1 MNLAIRDIRHGL
13 FRFVLTC
20 FGLGLLMTVVLAMIG
35 IYNGLV
41 ADALAV
47 VKAPAADVWV
57 VEAGTQGPFAEASS
71 IPADTRDAVAR
82 MPGVAE
88 AGAITFQTIE
98 AAHAGRTL
106 RLYVIGF
113 EPGRPG
119 GPQRIAEGR
128 GFGSSHF
135 ELIADRKTGLVIGD
149 RIRLGRDR
157 FTVVGLVENAMN
169 SGGDPAV
176 YVTLADAIALQTAL
190 DPAAARVQA
199 ARGAGGARLPT
210 VAAVIAVLEPGA
222 DVALLTATVRQ
233 WKHLSALSQAEQENL
248 LLASVVDRARRQIG
262 LFLAILLSVSAVVIA
277 LIIYTM
283 TMEKLKQIATLKL
296 IGAPDRTIIGLIVQQ
311 ALILGASGLGIGLA
325 LILLVKDNFPRRVVL
340 EPFNALVLTGIILV
354 VCIVAS
360 GLAGQQPQG
369 ATGRQRQASGLCQSG
384 LSGGARCAIVA

>member
-1 MNLAIRDIRHGL
+1 MNLAIKDIRHGL

-47 VKAPAADVWV
+47 VKAPAADIWV

-71 IPADTRDAVAR
+71 IPGDTRDAVAR

-88 AGAITFQTIE
+88 AGAITYQTIE
-98 AAHAGRTL
+98 AAHAGKTL

-128 GFGSSHF
+128 GLGTSHF
-135 ELIADRKTGLVIGD
+135 ELLADRKTGLLLGD
-149 RIRLGRDR
+149 TVRLGRDWFR
-157 FTVVGLVENAMN
+157 VVGLVEDAMN

-176 YVTLADAIALQTAL
+176 YVTLADALTLQTAL

-199 ARGAGGARLPT
+199 ARGDGGLRPAT
-210 VAAVIAVLEPGA
+210 VAAVIARLEPGA

-233 WKHLSALSQAEQENL
+233 WKHLAALSQAEQEDL

-262 LFLAILLSVSAVVIA
+262 LFLGILLSVSAVVIA

-296 IGAPDRTIIGLIVQQ
+296 IGAPDRTIVALIVQQ

-325 LILLVKDNFPRRVVL
+325 LILVVKDNFPRRVVL

-354 VCIVAS
+354 VCLVAS
-360 GLAGQQPQG
+360 GLGVRAALKVDP
-369 ATGRQRQASGLCQSG
+369 ATAL
-384 LSGGARCAIVA
+384 GG

>member
-1 MNLAIRDIRHGL
+1 MNLAIKDIRHGL

-47 VKAPAADVWV
+47 VKAPAADIWV
-57 VEAGTQGPFAEASS
+57 VEADTQGPFAEASG

-88 AGAITFQTIE
+88 AGAITYQTIE
-98 AAHAGRTL
+98 AAHAGQAL

-128 GFGSSHF
+128 GLGTSHF
-135 ELIADRKTGLVIGD
+135 ELLADRKTGLVLGD
-149 RIRLGRDR
+149 TIRLGRDR
-157 FTVVGLVENAMN
+157 FRVVGLVEDAMN

-176 YVTLADAIALQTAL
+176 YVTLADALTLQTAL

-199 ARGAGGARLPT
+199 ARGDGGLRPAT
-210 VAAVIAVLEPGA
+210 VAAVIARLEPGA

-233 WKHLSALSQAEQENL
+233 WKHLAALSQAEQEDL

-262 LFLAILLSVSAVVIA
+262 LFLGILLSVSAVVIA

-296 IGAPDRTIIGLIVQQ
+296 IGAPDRTIVALIVQQ

-354 VCIVAS
+354 VCLVAS
-360 GLAGQQPQG
+360 GLGVRAALKVDP
-369 ATGRQRQASGLCQSG
+369 ATAL
-384 LSGGARCAIVA
+384 GG

>member
-47 VKAPAADVWV
+47 VKAPAVDVWV
-57 VEAGTQGPFAEASS
+57 VEAGTQGPFAEASA
-71 IPADTRDAVAR
+71 IPAATRDAVAR

-88 AGAITFQTIE
+88 AGAVTFQTIE
-98 AAHAGRTL
+98 ASHGGRTL

-128 GFGSSHF
+128 GFGTSHF

-149 RIRLGRDR
+149 RIRLGRKS
-157 FTVVGLVENAMN
+157 FLVVGLVEAAMN

-176 YVTLADAIALQTAL
+176 YMTLSDALALQTAL
-190 DPAAARVQA
+190 DPAAARVQV
-199 ARGAGGARLPT
+199 ARGAEGARPPT
-210 VAAVIAVLEPGA
+210 VAAVIARLEPGA

-360 GLAGQQPQG
+360 GLGVRAAMKVDP
-369 ATGRQRQASGLCQSG
+369 ATAL
-384 LSGGARCAIVA
+384 GG

>member
-57 VEAGTQGPFAEASS
+57 VEAGTQGPFAEASA

-88 AGAITFQTIE
+88 AGAVTFQTIE
-98 AAHAGRTL
+98 ASHAGRTL

-128 GFGSSHF
+128 GFGTSHF

-149 RIRLGRDR
+149 RIRLGRKS
-157 FTVVGLVENAMN
+157 FLVVGLVEAAMN

-176 YVTLADAIALQTAL
+176 YMTLADALALQTAL
-190 DPAAARVQA
+190 DPAAARVQV
-199 ARGAGGARLPT
+199 ARGAEGARPPT
-210 VAAVIAVLEPGA
+210 VAAVIARLEPGA

-340 EPFNALVLTGIILV
+340 EPFNVLVLASIILL

-360 GLAGQQPQG
+360 GLGVRAAIKVDP
-369 ATGRQRQASGLCQSG
+369 ATAL
-384 LSGGARCAIVA
+384 GG

>member
-1 MNLAIRDIRHGL
+1 MNLAIKDIRHGL

-47 VKAPAADVWV
+47 VKAPAADIWV

-88 AGAITFQTIE
+88 AGAITYQTIE
-98 AAHAGRTL
+98 AAHAGQTL

-119 GPQRIAEGR
+119 GPQRIVEGR
-128 GFGSSHF
+128 GLGTSHF
-135 ELIADRKTGLVIGD
+135 ELLADRKTGLVLGD
-149 RIRLGRDR
+149 SIRLGRDR
-157 FTVVGLVENAMN
+157 FNVVGLVEDAMN

-176 YVTLADAIALQTAL
+176 YVTLGDALSLQTAL
-190 DPAAARVQA
+190 DPAAARVQV
-199 ARGAGGARLPT
+199 ARGDQGIRPAT
-210 VAAVIAVLEPGA
+210 VAAVIARLEPGA

-233 WKHLSALSQAEQENL
+233 WKHLAALSQIEQEDL

-262 LFLAILLSVSAVVIA
+262 LFLGILLSVSAVVIA

-296 IGAPDRTIIGLIVQQ
+296 IGAPDRTIVALIVQQ
-311 ALILGASGLGIGLA
+311 AIILGVSGLGIGLA

-354 VCIVAS
+354 VCLVAS
-360 GLAGQQPQG
+360 GLGVRAALKVDP
-369 ATGRQRQASGLCQSG
+369 ATAL
-384 LSGGARCAIVA
+384 GG

>member
-360 GLAGQQPQG
+360 GLGVRAAMKVDP
-369 ATGRQRQASGLCQSG
+369 ATAL
-384 LSGGARCAIVA
+384 GG

>member
-20 FGLGLLMTVVLAMIG
+20 FGLGLLMTVALAMIG

-47 VKAPAADVWV
+47 VKAPAADAWV

-71 IPADTRDAVAR
+71 IPADTREAVGR

-88 AGAITFQTIE
+88 AGAITNQTIE
-98 AAHAGRTL
+98 TSHAGQIL

-113 EPGRPG
+113 EQGRPG

-128 GFGSSHF
+128 GFGTSHF
-135 ELIADRKTGLVIGD
+135 ELLADRKTGLEVGET
-149 RIRLGRDR
+149 IRLGRDR
-157 FTVVGLVENAMN
+157 FTVVGLVEDAMN

-199 ARGAGGARLPT
+199 ARGAESIRQPT
-210 VAAVIAVLEPGA
+210 VAAVIARLEPGA
-222 DVALLTATVRQ
+222 DVALLTATVQQ
-233 WKHLSALSQAEQENL
+233 WKHLAALSQAEQEEL

-262 LFLAILLSVSAVVIA
+262 LFLGILLSVSAVVIA

-296 IGAPDRTIIGLIVQQ
+296 IGAPNRTIIGLIVQQ
-311 ALILGASGLGIGLA
+311 ALILGASGLAIGLV
-325 LILLVKDNFPRRVVL
+325 LILLVKDNFPRRLVL
-340 EPFNALVLTGIILV
+340 EPFNALVLGGIILV
-354 VCIVAS
+354 VCLVAS
-360 GLAGQQPQG
+360 GLGVRAAMKVDP
-369 ATGRQRQASGLCQSG
+369 ATAL
-384 LSGGARCAIVA
+384 GG